1 MLYNI
6 FMRNIDIK
14 EVEGIKKQLD
24 MLGDEDVVYID
35 EDGQSKYALMNL
47 NYYEKL
53 DSYRQL
59 KEKSGPLFNTQ
70 VKIFSGGSPLDDL
83 SYDEY
88 EKIRN
93 QLLEIFDKSFRPKN
107 DKLN

>member
-1 MLYNI
+1 
-6 FMRNIDIK
+6 MRNIDIK
-14 EVEGIKKQLD
+14 EVEGIKKQLE
-24 MLGDEDVVYID
+24 MLGDEDVAFID
-35 EDGQSKYALMNL
+35 EDGQSKYAVMNL
-47 NYYEKL
+47 NYFEKL

-59 KEKSGPLFNTQ
+59 SEKNGPVFNTQ
-70 VKIFSGGSPLDDL
+70 VKIFSGGSPMEDL